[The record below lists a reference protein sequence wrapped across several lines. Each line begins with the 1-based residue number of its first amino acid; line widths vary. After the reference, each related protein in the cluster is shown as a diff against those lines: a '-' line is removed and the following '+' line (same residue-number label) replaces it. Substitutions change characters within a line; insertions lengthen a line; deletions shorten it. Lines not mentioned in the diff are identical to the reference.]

1 MKGEDLEQKIN
12 ALLSGIFH
20 IPFPEQLDAKTRV
33 AKWRQLQWFLQ
44 YEAEK
49 QNANGVM
56 EL

>member
-1 MKGEDLEQKIN
+1 LELKIN

-20 IPFPEQLDAKTRV
+20 IPFPERLSATARV
-33 AKWRQLQWFLQ
+33 QKWRQLQWFLA

-49 QNANGVM
+49 ENSNGTI